1 MAGITHCGT
10 ILVVDDNVD
19 IRVITKGLLEIAGYT
34 VLTAADGEEG
44 LRCYEQHRSTIVLL
58 LTDVAMPKMNGFELA
73 DRVLATD
80 SHMPVLFMSGEVGF
94 TYGGSE
100 CLAKPFRPA
109 QLIATVGRALCVNEN
124 SKKTASAA

>member
-1 MAGITHCGT
+1 MAGITPGGT

-19 IRVITKGLLEIAGYT
+19 IRALTKRLLEIAGYT
-34 VLTAADGEEG
+34 VITAADGEEG
-44 LRCYEQHRSTIVLL
+44 LRFYQEHRSTIALL

-80 SHMPVLFMSGEVGF
+80 SHIPVLFISGEVGC
-94 TYGGSE
+94 TYKDSE

-109 QLIATVGRALCVNEN
+109 QLIAAVGRVLCANEN
-124 SKKTASAA
+124 SEKRASAA